1 MRSPQNH
8 DRAATPPHDANARS
22 QSNGAQYQRGA
33 ARTLAGSALPRAA
46 APYPFA
52 PQPLPTLLNYPIIVH
67 SHLRWDW
74 VWQRPQ
80 QFLSRFAQR
89 HRVLFCE
96 GPTVHD
102 EQGGDARFEPFYTLR
117 REPKFANVTVMQTHF
132 PAARF
137 HEAQW
142 VDAERRRLLCRA
154 LETEL
159 QGRYERAVQWFYDP
173 MAAPIFIDAL
183 CEIAVV
189 YDCMDQ
195 LCQFKNAPPELCARE
210 KVLLQAADVVFTG
223 GRKMWEDK
231 SRFNPNT
238 HFYGCGVD
246 VAHFGAAREASTPL
260 PADIVDKRGKVLG
273 YFGVV
278 DERLDYELIARLA
291 DADPAWNVCVIGP
304 ACKVDPADF
313 PQRPNLCW
321 MGGREY
327 SQLPAYAKAFDVCLM
342 PFALNEATEYINPTK
357 ALEYMA
363 TGTPIVSSAV
373 PDVVSNFSEVVAV
386 ADSHDEFIAACR
398 RALEAPNT
406 ERLQQGLQMAA
417 ANTWEAIVAKMEKH
431 IEHALMLRTI
441 TRPRSAVEALL
452 DSATASAVATAR
464 PVQTPAA
471 AAL

>member
-1 MRSPQNH
+1 
-8 DRAATPPHDANARS
+8 
-22 QSNGAQYQRGA
+22 
-33 ARTLAGSALPRAA
+33 
-46 APYPFA
+46 
-52 PQPLPTLLNYPIIVH
+52 
-67 SHLRWDW
+67 

-80 QFLSRFAQR
+80 QFLSRFSQN
-89 HRVLFCE
+89 HGVLFCE
-96 GPTVHD
+96 GPLVHE
-102 EQGGDARFEPFYTLR
+102 EQGGDAQFQPFYTLR
-117 REPKFANVTVMQTHF
+117 HEPRLANVTIMQTHF

-137 HEAQW
+137 NDAQW
-142 VDAERRRLLCRA
+142 VDAERRRLLIEA
-154 LETEL
+154 LDNEL
-159 QGRYERAVQWFYDP
+159 NGRFERAVQWFYDP

-195 LCQFKNAPPELCARE
+195 LSQFKNAPPELCVRE
-210 KVLLQAADVVFTG
+210 QVLLRTADVVFTG

-231 SRFNPNT
+231 SRFNANT

-246 VAHFGAAREASTPL
+246 IKHFGAAREESTAIPE
-260 PADIVDKRGKVLG
+260 DIAGLHGPILG

-278 DERLDYELIARLA
+278 DERLDYDLIARLA

-304 ACKVDPADF
+304 VCKVDPASF
-313 PQRPNLCW
+313 PQRSNLLW

-373 PDVVSNFSEVVAV
+373 PDVVSNFSSVVEV

-398 RALEAPNT
+398 HAVEEIDA
-406 ERLQQGLQMAA
+406 ERIKNGLQMAG

-431 IEHALMLRTI
+431 IEHALILRTI
-441 TRPRSAVEALL
+441 THPRSAAEVLFSSA
-452 DSATASAVATAR
+452 SATSS
-464 PVQTPAA
+464 PAA
-471 AAL
+471 AANTHAPIAVAAAF